1 MISAPFVGV
10 WSHGICKITKNTPLT
25 RFDSLPFENASG
37 FIWLFSVSVSDAM
50 GSHHKAV
57 QGLHVQNM
65 SKFWQP
71 ERPGKKKKS
80 SGDKHSK
87 GSGKE
92 GQWEEGLWL
101 ADAEGPGM
109 DATFQREN
117 DGKSLHLQREHEP

>member
-1 MISAPFVGV
+1 MPWKA
-10 WSHGICKITKNTPLT
+10 ITRQFKGYMFRTCQ
-25 RFDSLPFENASG
+25 SSG
-37 FIWLFSVSVSDAM
+37 NQSD
-50 GSHHKAV
+50 
-57 QGLHVQNM
+57 Q
-65 SKFWQP
+65 
-71 ERPGKKKKS
+71 EKKKKS